1 MNNLRKYRG
10 YWDDGHDIGEFYYY
24 SSHRNFSKK
33 NMEDMRTEFSKT
45 YGRNRLRCVKLVFGY
60 LIKD

>member
-1 MNNLRKYRG
+1 MRELRKYRG
-10 YWDDGHDIGEFYYY
+10 YWDDGHDTGEFYYY
-24 SSHRNFSKK
+24 SIYRNFSKK
-33 NMEDMRTEFSKT
+33 NMEDIRTEFSKT

>member
-1 MNNLRKYRG
+1 MRELRKYRG
-10 YWDDGHDIGEFYYY
+10 YWDDGHDVGEFCYY

-33 NMEDMRTEFSKT
+33 NMEDMKIEFSKT
-45 YGRNRLRCVKLVFGY
+45 YGRNRLRCVKLEFGY

>member
-1 MNNLRKYRG
+1 MRKLRKYRG
-10 YWDDGHDIGEFYYY
+10 YYDDGHDIGEFYYY

-33 NMEDMRTEFSKT
+33 NMEDMKTEFSKT
-45 YGRNRLRCVKLVFGY
+45 YGRSRLRCVKLEFGY